1 MKHIGLQLYSVG
13 ADMGKDVYATLKRT
27 AELGYTG
34 VEFAGYFGVPA
45 EQMKAWL
52 DELGLKAYSSHTN
65 VFGDFAAETGY
76 LKTVGAQN
84 AVLPGGP
91 SFATEA
97 DVLELAEK
105 MNALGKKF
113 REEGIRLGY
122 HNHSHEFT
130 KNGDKGWTLDVLY
143 DNTDPE
149 YVSMQLD
156 VCWAVVG
163 GQDPVEYLKKYQN
176 RVSTVH
182 MKEVLT
188 INPYEG
194 TAIGDGIVD
203 FKAIYE
209 LLGDDV
215 VYIVEQEGIKTMET
229 WEGLEKS
236 RKYLAS
242 L

>member
-13 ADMGKDVYATLKRT
+13 NDMGKDVYSTLKKT

-34 VEFAGYFGVPA
+34 VEFAGYFNVPA
-45 EQMKAWL
+45 KQMREWL
-52 DELGLKAYSSHTN
+52 DELGLKAYSSHFN
-65 VFGDFAAETGY
+65 VFGDFEQDSEY
-76 LKTVGAQN
+76 LKTLGAEN

-91 SFATEA
+91 SFTTEK
-97 DVLELAEK
+97 DVLELACK
-105 MNALGKKF
+105 MNELGKKYAD
-113 REEGIRLGY
+113 EGIKLAY

-143 DNTDPE
+143 DNTSPE
-149 YVSMQLD
+149 YVGMQLD
-156 VCWAVVG
+156 VCWALVG
-163 GQDPVEYLKKYQN
+163 GQDPVEYLKKYRN

-188 INPYEG
+188 VSPYEG

-203 FKAIYE
+203 FKGIYD

-215 VYIVEQEGIKTMET
+215 IYIVEQESIKTMET
-229 WEGLEKS
+229 WEAIAKS
-236 RKYLAS
+236 REYLSS